1 MTDLIQQLG
10 TLALASRLKRLGEL
24 LQRDVSQVYQDQKL
38 DFHARWFPVAYLLS
52 QFSDLPVTTVA
63 DKLGL
68 THPAVNQIAGQM
80 SRRGLLTS
88 RTDPDDERRRLLSL
102 TSKGKKMVEKLR
114 PLWIAVETCTSQVIE
129 ASGCNLLAG
138 ITAIEHELDRQ
149 SMYDRIRDNLG
160 LDRGQSKPDNGN
172 PGTKN
177 KRHNKEREV

>member
-1 MTDLIQQLG
+1 MPDLIQQLG
-10 TLALASRLKRLGEL
+10 PLALASRLKRLGER
-24 LQRDVSQVYQDQKL
+24 LQRDVSQVYRDQKL

-80 SRRGLLTS
+80 SRHGLLTS

-102 TSKGKKMVEKLR
+102 TSRGKKMVVKLR
-114 PLWIAVETCTSQVIE
+114 PLWVAVETCTSEVIE

-138 ITAIEHELDRQ
+138 ITAVENELDRLQ
-149 SMYDRIRDNLG
+149 MYDRIRHNLG
-160 LDRGQSKPDNGN
+160 LDHGRSKENNGN
-172 PGTKN
+172 PKTRN